1 MMTKRTTLLAFAT
14 GLILA
19 GSLYAHHSYS
29 AYQTDLKVS
38 IEGTITKIDFVNPHV
53 ILEIKTRDGEYTAE
67 FPGVTS
73 LSRDNFK
80 AYTLKVGDYVIAKGS
95 PMKDREIKRISLMTE
110 LRRPSDGWVWPEAA
124 PKTTP

>member
-1 MMTKRTTLLAFAT
+1 MTKRTALMAFAA
-14 GLILA
+14 GLILT
-19 GSLYAHHSYS
+19 GSLHAHHSYS
-29 AYQTDLKVS
+29 AYQTDLKIS

-53 ILEIKTRDGEYTAE
+53 ILEIRTRDGEYTAE

-110 LRRPSDGWVWPEAA
+110 LRRPSDGWAWPETA
-124 PKTTP
+124 PKPAP